1 MVTSV
6 KHGVPRQ
13 VNNSPF
19 YITTNHVPDF
29 GKEDENVKCGI
40 AIFNTISLP
49 EAISG
54 IDRWIYDNAMHCIA
68 WVAEEIRRIKT

>member
-13 VNNSPF
+13 VNNNSPF

-29 GKEDENVKCGI
+29 GNEDENVKRRI
-40 AIFNTISLP
+40 AIFNTSLP

-54 IDRWIYDNAMHCIA
+54 MNNARDMTKK
-68 WVAEEIRRIKT
+68 RSRIQLPRTTT